1 MPSQRKKAEL
11 SLSRFAQRCIA
22 LDFLAASTLT
32 LESLASP
39 SEKLVLFGEVTIT
52 CYCQDRYVVT
62 RLARCFEDV
71 EKKIFRFSLL
81 EIEERRRCLNRLAQ
95 LSSVAAKS

>member
-1 MPSQRKKAEL
+1 MPLQKKKAEL

-32 LESLASP
+32 QESLASP
-39 SEKLVLFGEVTIT
+39 SEKLLLFEEVTIT
-52 CYCQDRYVVT
+52 CYCQDQYVVT
-62 RLARCFEDV
+62 RLARCFGDV
-71 EKKIFRFSLL
+71 ERKIFRFSLS
-81 EIEERRRCLNRLAQ
+81 EVEERRRCLNHLIQ